1 MAQVRIMVLLGAFV
15 GFAVGIGFGLARQGD
30 TKWIFLKA
38 CVAAYLAALLM
49 RWWGRLWIK
58 SIREMHQEKLA
69 REESQT
75 EESTPTEINQ

>member
-15 GFAVGIGFGLARQGD
+15 GFVVGIGFGLARQGD